1 MNARENFRAMMY
13 GKSPERL
20 PFQIDLTPPVLDELR
35 TALHTEDPR
44 DELGSEFVMHFAD
57 FGETP
62 DKWEEA
68 YADLGINLDD
78 NCEIQRLGITVRY
91 PRNRGK
97 AYHLAQFVH
106 PLSRIET
113 VQQLETLPWPDP
125 ADPRHYV
132 NVEASL
138 REVEKRE
145 KVNVLGMACTLFEDS
160 WYLRGMEELMED
172 LIEGNPV
179 GDWLLDYMTERSISV
194 VRAYAQAGVDV
205 VLLGDDIGTQQAM
218 LMAPDFWRRHLKP
231 RLARVIRAVRE
242 SATGET
248 WIMYHSDG
256 NIEPVIPELFEMG
269 VDILNPVQ
277 PECLDVPGI
286 LRRYRDKGAF
296 WGMIGTQTTM
306 PYGRPDDVRNAV
318 AQLVDLAREG
328 IRVVCAPTHVIEPDV
343 PFDNLMTLV
352 KTCRNLKSRD

>member
-1 MNARENFRAMMY
+1 MNARENFRAMMN

-20 PFQIDLTPPVLDELR
+20 PFQIDLTPPVLETLR
-35 TALHTEDPR
+35 AALRTEDPR
-44 DELGSEFVMHFAD
+44 DALGSEFVMHFAD

-62 DKWEEA
+62 GKWEEA
-68 YADLGINLDD
+68 YADLGIHLDD
-78 NCEIQRLGITVRY
+78 DCEVQRLGITVRY

-106 PLSRIET
+106 PLSGVET
-113 VQQLETLPWPDP
+113 VRQLENLPWPDP
-125 ADPRHYV
+125 GDPRHYLDV
-132 NVEASL
+132 QARLS
-138 REVEKRE
+138 EVKKLG

-179 GDWLLDYMTERSISV
+179 GEWLLDYMTERSVSV
-194 VRAYAQAGVDV
+194 VQAYAQAGVDV
-205 VLLGDDIGTQQAM
+205 VLLGDDIGMQESM
-218 LMAPDFWRRHLKP
+218 LVAPDFWRRHLKP

-256 NIEPVIPELFEMG
+256 KIEPVIAELFEMG

-277 PECLDVPGI
+277 PECLDVPAI
-286 LRRYRDKGAF
+286 LRRYGDTGAF

-306 PYGRPDDVRNAV
+306 PHGRPDDVRQAV
-318 AQLVDLAREG
+318 AQLVELAEEG
-328 IRVVCAPTHVIEPDV
+328 IRLVCAPTHVIEPDV
-343 PFDNLMTLV
+343 PMDNLIALV
-352 KTCRNLKSRD
+352 NACRHLKPSD